1 MDTIRIA
8 NTATN
13 MKMIHVQTEATFK
26 VMKMVMDTAEEASDR
41 LMRMIDAAMT
51 GVGQNVDTLV

>member
-13 MKMIHVQTEATFK
+13 IKMIHVQTEAAFK
-26 VMKMVMDTAEEASDR
+26 VMKMVMDTAEEASDS

-51 GVGQNVDTLV
+51 GVGQNVDMLI